1 MPRRVWT
8 HTGLGFFAANPSRNA
23 NTSLHTTRVSRPDA
37 PERTNEKGAV
47 VDESATAPTASLDA
61 RAAQALGDTLS
72 YHTGM
77 YGALAL
83 SFSALVSNCYEQTR
97 PVEGVLDVSSSF
109 RAFSVAILV
118 FLALDETKVY
128 ADGRLQK
135 HRWSLIRVVAS
146 ALLLVVCNLLAT
158 RQAVADTRFV
168 EAIYL
173 VVTLLL
179 LILPNQLYRSNQPV
193 IFAPTAAADASADDA
208 AAAPKGITSV
218 EHAKDVV
225 VSFHNVDITV
235 VSNFA
240 LLAYIGARLLRDGV
254 RMCYDVLNQATHPDF
269 GFEHGDHTTRP
280 LCVACTGWASA
291 STAVCGA
298 CLFFGSSCTLFVLN
312 NRRTDVSNVLLQI
325 RSVWSILFLA
335 IGIQAAG
342 LVSSFMAMADCVAN
356 TPYVYDHVDCAIGH
370 SSAQQAR
377 CPLQLVEFRRLGLV
391 QHSLATN
398 VFGFISILVLS
409 MRIEQDGVIMRGEM
423 GVLVRPGIITAAV
436 LVGVLTLARILVAE
450 WKTDWYIELSFAVV
464 LVGTVLAAVP
474 MRMPIASITI
484 YMGLLIDYVYYCYT
498 EDHCRTFEYLT
509 NASNAVMGILFVV
522 VIMIDATFS
531 RCCASTGLMRIGRAT
546 AGVLAWSG
554 LSIALFL
561 ALLVT
566 AALAAYDGS
575 NVDEVIVRLGQLFN
589 AGLGEQQ
596 SVIRFL
602 LWHYAPLIAW
612 ASLRKSMVMGHQQIV
627 HDYYELA
634 TPVERALGDEA
645 GLYPWHSRMVLL
657 KGPYVSLLRL
667 ASWVIG
673 IAFPIVA
680 WVVYLGT
687 SSIHNDAPAAYP
699 MSQISVMVVTVLP
712 PWLLL
717 SI

>member
-1 MPRRVWT
+1 MPESDT
-8 HTGLGFFAANPSRNA
+8 DDAAATEVVPSS
-23 NTSLHTTRVSRPDA
+23 T
-37 PERTNEKGAV
+37 
-47 VDESATAPTASLDA
+47 ATLDA
-61 RAAQALGDTLS
+61 KEVQSLRDTLS

-83 SFSALVSNCYEQTR
+83 SFSALVANCYEQTR
-97 PVEGVLDVSSSF
+97 PVEGVLDASSSF
-109 RAFSVAILV
+109 RALSVAILV

-135 HRWSLIRVVAS
+135 HRWSLLRVVAS
-146 ALLLVVCNLLAT
+146 ALLLVVCNLFAT

-168 EAIYL
+168 EAAYT

-179 LILPNQLYRSNQPV
+179 LVLPNQLYRSDRPV
-193 IFAPTAAADASADDA
+193 VLDPSPAVDPPADEPGAT
-208 AAAPKGITSV
+208 PGGVTSI

-225 VSFHNVDITV
+225 TSFHNVDITV
-235 VSNFA
+235 ISNFA

-269 GFEHGDHTTRP
+269 GFERGDHTTRP

-356 TPYVYDHVDCAIGH
+356 TPYVYEHVDCGIGH
-370 SSAQQAR
+370 SSAQQAQ
-377 CPLQLVEFRRLGLV
+377 CPLQLIEFRRLGLV

-464 LVGTVLAAVP
+464 LLGTVLAAVP
-474 MRMPIASITI
+474 MRIPIASITI
-484 YMGLLIDYVYYCYT
+484 YVGLLIDYVYYCYT
-498 EDHCRTFEYLT
+498 EDNCRTFEYLT
-509 NASNAVMGILFVV
+509 NASNAVMGVLFIV
-522 VIMIDATFS
+522 VIATDALFS
-531 RCCASTGLMRIGRAT
+531 RCCAFTSLMRFGRAA

-602 LWHYAPLIAW
+602 MWHYAPLIAW
-612 ASLRKSMVMGHQQIV
+612 ASLRKSMVMGHQQIM
-627 HDYYELA
+627 HDYYEFASPAKRL
-634 TPVERALGDEA
+634 LGDEA
-645 GLYPWHSRMVLL
+645 GPYPWHSRMVLL
-657 KGPYVSLLRL
+657 KGPYVALLRVT
-667 ASWVIG
+667 SWVIG

-680 WVVYLGT
+680 WCVYLAT
-687 SSIHNDAPAAYP
+687 SSTHNDAPAAYP